1 MKAIVLEKHA
11 PVETK
16 PLKLTELPQPLPQ
29 ENQMLVK
36 IKCCG
41 LCHTDIDEIEGR
53 LKPPKLPVIP
63 GHQIVGTVEK
73 LTAGAK
79 KFEIGDRVGITWLNS
94 CCETCNFCKSGRE
107 NLCQN
112 AKWTGL
118 DVNGGYAEY
127 DWQTK

>member
-1 MKAIVLEKHA
+1 LKAIVLEKHA

-29 ENQMLVK
+29 ENQILVK

-41 LCHTDIDEIEGR
+41 PCHTDIDEIEGR

-79 KFEIGDRVGITWLNS
+79 KFEIGDRVGIT
-94 CCETCNFCKSGRE
+94 
-107 NLCQN
+107 
-112 AKWTGL
+112 
-118 DVNGGYAEY
+118 
-127 DWQTK
+127 